1 MPKTIEPS
9 NFECTCEQIIAIEIF
24 AGTATLSDA
33 LRAQKFSIIAVDK
46 TKERKPKVSLKCLDL
61 TKNQDVKILTDILLR
76 SNLGY
81 LHLAPPCGTSSKAR
95 EKPLPEGMNHI
106 RALPLR
112 SDDEPLGLPSL
123 SSSDLVRVQ
132 AANRLYE
139 VTLLCVYI
147 AISRGAIV
155 SVENPSSSYFWKIIA
170 AYCNRSRELRD
181 AWNSLEQ
188 VHFQA
193 CMHGAAR
200 DKWTCWLSTSNVFQK
215 LRAVCDKSHSHESWQ
230 PQMVNGQPVF
240 PTSQEAAYPTELCCK
255 AAAMVASECQRRGAV
270 FPAEAFAP
278 QGHLTEASFSV
289 KSGHK
294 SLPPLVAEYLCI
306 TTQRPAND
314 VEFKLLS
321 QPPHV
326 PKKGVWD
333 EFNRSSRG
341 TQFLVEENH
350 DKEVF
355 GVFRSPSQFVDA
367 ALTAKHPVDMS
378 FPLPDVLVKALV
390 TVINEGPKLT
400 VARRKLQMAKLKR
413 MTAQL
418 KADEAALHKELDPEL
433 EVVLKDKNL

>member
-61 TKNQDVKILTDILLR
+61 TKDQDVEILTDILLR

-200 DKWTCWLSTSNVFQK
+200 DKWTCWLSTSNVS
-215 LRAVCDKSHSHESWQ
+215 KSCEPFVTNLILMKVGSPRWL
-230 PQMVNGQPVF
+230 MVSLFF
-240 PTSQEAAYPTELCCK
+240 PP
-255 AAAMVASECQRRGAV
+255 RRK
-270 FPAEAFAP
+270 
-278 QGHLTEASFSV
+278 QHT
-289 KSGHK
+289 
-294 SLPPLVAEYLCI
+294 PLSCV
-306 TTQRPAND
+306 
-314 VEFKLLS
+314 VKLL
-321 QPPHV
+321 P
-326 PKKGVWD
+326 W
-333 EFNRSSRG
+333 
-341 TQFLVEENH
+341 
-350 DKEVF
+350 
-355 GVFRSPSQFVDA
+355 
-367 ALTAKHPVDMS
+367 
-378 FPLPDVLVKALV
+378 
-390 TVINEGPKLT
+390 
-400 VARRKLQMAKLKR
+400 
-413 MTAQL
+413 
-418 KADEAALHKELDPEL
+418 
-433 EVVLKDKNL
+433 